1 MARKVNMVTRTIDTT
16 IVQVMGLNTST
27 KEVINTDIEVSGSVK
42 DERLLKMMNDL
53 YAPADTVFVQASV
66 KEVISK
72 LYGMSEADFIKHAKI
87 LPPRQGVKE

>member
-16 IVQVMGLNTST
+16 IVQVVGLNTST
-27 KEVINTDIEVSGSVK
+27 KEVITADIEVAGSVK
-42 DERLLKMMNDL
+42 DIRLLKMMNEQ
-53 YAPADTVFVQASV
+53 YAPVDTVYVQASV

-72 LYGMSEADFIKHAKI
+72 LYGMSESDFIKHAKV